1 MENNKFKLILGSA
14 SPRRKE
20 LLAYTYC
27 SFEIKTSEI
36 DEVSDETL
44 VDNWVMDIAY
54 KKARDVFDT
63 IKSGTPNAL
72 VIGADTIVCL
82 GDKILGKPK
91 SVENARET
99 LISLSG
105 KEHFVLTGVCFVSNN
120 KIKKFVVKT
129 KVNFKN
135 ITADFLE
142 KYLETGEAMDK
153 AGAYGI
159 QAHALGFIGDIHGS
173 YSNVVGLPLAELVDE
188 LKDYLGCPNDSTGV
202 WRNFLE

>member
-27 SFEIKTSEI
+27 SFEIKTSQI
-36 DEVSDETL
+36 DEVSDEPS
-44 VDNWVMDIAY
+44 VEDWVMDIAY
-54 KKARDVFDT
+54 KKAKDVFET
-63 IKSGTPNAL
+63 VKIETPHAL
-72 VIGADTIVCL
+72 VVGADTIVCL

-91 SVENARET
+91 SVEHAREI
-99 LISLSG
+99 LLSLSG
-105 KEHFVLTGVCFVSNN
+105 KEHFVLTGVSLVSGQ
-120 KIKKFVVKT
+120 KIKNFVVKT
-129 KVNFKN
+129 KVHFKN
-135 ITADFLE
+135 ITPDFLE

-188 LKDYLGCPNDSTGV
+188 LKDYLGCPSDSTGD
-202 WRNFLE
+202 WRKFIE